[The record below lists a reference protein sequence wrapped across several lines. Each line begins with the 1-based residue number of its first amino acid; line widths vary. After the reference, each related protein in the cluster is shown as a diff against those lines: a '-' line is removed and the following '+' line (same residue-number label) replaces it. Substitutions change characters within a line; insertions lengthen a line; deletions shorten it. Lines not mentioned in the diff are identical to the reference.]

1 MDGSTSVW
9 ACGIRRSRSWA
20 RICIVTSGGRMT
32 LAEQDL
38 KAIIAHAEEGYP
50 DEVCGIVIGKTG
62 DPKANAVR
70 RCLNAANTYHQ
81 EDPIRYPRDAR
92 TAYIMDPQDLLRIQ
106 LEADAKGLDF
116 LVIYHSHTDHDAY
129 FSPTDREL
137 ALFEGEPLWTGAQYF
152 VILVMNT
159 IVQVFK
165 LVIWDPLIK
174 DFKNLMVPASTGR

>member
-1 MDGSTSVW
+1 
-9 ACGIRRSRSWA
+9 
-20 RICIVTSGGRMT
+20 MT
-32 LAEQDL
+32 LTEQDL

-50 DEVCGIVIGKTG
+50 DEVCGIVIGKAG
-62 DPKANAVR
+62 DPKTNAVR
-70 RCLNAANTYHQ
+70 RCLNVANTYHQ

-137 ALFEGEPLWTGAQYF
+137 ALFEGEPLWPSAQY
-152 VILVMNT
+152 LVVSVRNKKA
-159 IVQVFK
+159 QDFK
-165 LVIWDPLIK
+165 SFIWDPLIK
-174 DFKNLMVPASTGR
+174 DFKNLMVPVSTGR